1 MPNLNEYLGGLF
13 NSIANA
19 RVMSDLQTAQL
30 AEQYAQHE
38 ILRHFS
44 IPRMRI
50 GDIELTIPVA
60 IQGMSE
66 RSEPQLSPIGNEEFK
81 NGAYRIYTGL
91 VSSAD
96 LPLLASQAL
105 NQALDERTKAL
116 ANDLKGKPLDE
127 SCKNFAVTATDRFI
141 EIGQQYNLFTNIKFS
156 RDRLIS
162 TVFDYS
168 MRVVK
173 EVVDKPVLDQLAVIA
188 ESHLLREQR
197 PEDIVRIKMIVGESG
212 MEWQTI
218 ENNDGSVSRKLLP
231 E

>member
-13 NSIANA
+13 NSIASA
-19 RVMSDLQTAQL
+19 RVISDLQTAQL

-44 IPRMRI
+44 VPRMRI
-50 GDIELTIPVA
+50 GDVELTIPIA

-66 RSEPQLSPIGNEEFK
+66 RSEPQLSPVGNEEFK
-81 NGAYRIYTGL
+81 SGVYRTIVGS
-91 VSSAD
+91 VSLAE

-105 NQALDERTKAL
+105 NTTLTDLTKTL
-116 ANDLKGKPLDE
+116 ANNLKNGAFEE
-127 SCKNFAVTATDRFI
+127 SIKDFAVNATERFI
-141 EIGQQYNLFTNIKFS
+141 EIGQKYNLFVAIKFS
-156 RDRLIS
+156 RDRVVANVYEYGVR
-162 TVFDYS
+162 T
-168 MRVVK
+168 VK
-173 EVVDKPVLDQLAVIA
+173 EVVEKPVLDQLSVIG

-197 PEDIVRIKMIVGESG
+197 PEDIVRIKLIVGESG

-218 ENNDGSVSRKLLP
+218 ENEDGSVSRKLLP